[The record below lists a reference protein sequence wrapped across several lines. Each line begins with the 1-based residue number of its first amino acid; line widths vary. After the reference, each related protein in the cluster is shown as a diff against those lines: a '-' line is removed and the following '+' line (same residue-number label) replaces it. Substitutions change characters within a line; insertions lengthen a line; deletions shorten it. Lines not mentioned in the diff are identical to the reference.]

1 MYADDCQIYLSFS
14 NNTDQAEELFNQ
26 CLIQIKN
33 WMDSNFLKL
42 NTDKTKLK
50 MFNPRSESVQI
61 CINFNNSLIVPSETV
76 DILGVKLSQNI
87 NYSSFISKKVQAIYF
102 HLRNLNH
109 IRDSLP
115 HSARVLLVTNLVLSK
130 LDYCNSLLICA
141 TGKDLRPLRIMLNR
155 AVRFIFDIRRREH
168 ITPYLKKL
176 HILPILF
183 RIKFK
188 VCLLAFKILNDKAPV
203 YLKEKFV
210 TFYPTTTIDLRD
222 GCGRDNFMFKHLK
235 DTKDK
240 TRDTVFDKLIEE
252 WNLLP
257 LNIRKVKSVNVFKT
271 RLKTFYFKKAF
282 E

>member
-1 MYADDCQIYLSFS
+1 M
-14 NNTDQAEELFNQ
+14 
-26 CLIQIKN
+26 
-33 WMDSNFLKL
+33 
-42 NTDKTKLK
+42 
-50 MFNPRSESVQI
+50 
-61 CINFNNSLIVPSETV
+61 
-76 DILGVKLSQNI
+76 
-87 NYSSFISKKVQAIYF
+87 
-102 HLRNLNH
+102 
-109 IRDSLP
+109 
-115 HSARVLLVTNLVLSK
+115 
-130 LDYCNSLLICA
+130 
-141 TGKDLRPLRIMLNR
+141 
-155 AVRFIFDIRRREH
+155 
-168 ITPYLKKL
+168 

>member
-1 MYADDCQIYLSFS
+1 MSSLAPNKVLNYGVPQGSLLGPIFDILYTKEIEEIALRNGLRIHMYADDCQIYLSFS

-168 ITPYLKKL
+168 ITPYLKK
-176 HILPILF
+176 I
-183 RIKFK
+183 
-188 VCLLAFKILNDKAPV
+188 A
-203 YLKEKFV
+203 
-210 TFYPTTTIDLRD
+210 YPTY
-222 GCGRDNFMFKHLK
+222 
-235 DTKDK
+235 
-240 TRDTVFDKLIEE
+240 
-252 WNLLP
+252 
-257 LNIRKVKSVNVFKT
+257 SVPH
-271 RLKTFYFKKAF
+271 
-282 E
+282 